1 LGKSTSR
8 EEWKEK
14 GLAGSCDADAF
25 YRVALNVISEER
37 EKLQHA

>member
-1 LGKSTSR
+1 MER
-8 EEWKEK
+8 K
-14 GLAGSCDADAF
+14 GTWAGSCDADAF